1 LDRFLLLSKYFFIFR
16 HIKSGF
22 VCAIKKIHK
31 NGLDDTLKN
40 QLIREIK
47 IQMFLNHPNIV
58 KLYTFFSDKEFI
70 YLVMEL
76 CISGQLYDFI
86 RKQKYLEEDLVRV
99 IIRQIS
105 QGLDYIHENKI
116 IHRDLKPENILYQNV
131 FLFLIQGMMKI
142 CDFGWSIDTKLMR

>member
-1 LDRFLLLSKYFFIFR
+1 
-16 HIKSGF
+16 
-22 VCAIKKIHK
+22 
-31 NGLDDTLKN
+31 
-40 QLIREIK
+40 
-47 IQMFLNHPNIV
+47 MFLNHPNIV

-105 QGLDYIHENKI
+105 QGLDYIHENQI

-131 FLFLIQGMMKI
+131 FSFSDSGNDEDMWLWLVDWYKVNAVDFLWNSLI
-142 CDFGWSIDTKLMR
+142 CFPWITKKKVLW